1 MQRRERLLRWLGN
14 TMRKLGNCIYLQILR
29 TLALPSGLLPGPHS
43 AGIPPWWLWGD
54 CRAPG
59 ALPCSPGGLEQ
70 GGGRRAQQLRTVVTG
85 GICIRILCPPPTC
98 HSAPC
103 AVVSL
108 PTNVEPSGRVR
119 PREVARVT
127 AQSGVGT
134 LMPLFKAGLGTRRKW
149 AGRTDRKSTRLNSSH

>member
-1 MQRRERLLRWLGN
+1 
-14 TMRKLGNCIYLQILR
+14 MRKLGNCIYLQILR

-85 GICIRILCPPPTC
+85 GICIRILCPPPR
-98 HSAPC
+98 AILLPVLWYPYPQMWNPV
-103 AVVSL
+103 VVSD
-108 PTNVEPSGRVR
+108 PGRWH
-119 PREVARVT
+119 A
-127 AQSGVGT
+127 
-134 LMPLFKAGLGTRRKW
+134 
-149 AGRTDRKSTRLNSSH
+149 